1 MDSSVHWILQARR
14 LEWVA
19 TSTVHKSVWCLISHI
34 FTVLRD
40 LAHRILLSLNDYS
53 LLDHLGGIVFLETV
67 AFYLVPHLRDRVV
80 FVCFIGQSSQTA
92 TIYKM
97 RHQTFLCTV
106 LVVTHSRILAW
117 RILWMEKPVGLQS
130 MVPETVR
137 HDCTTNTHDD
147 LMRLIKI
154 HCLSCKV
161 LLLSFYRYLED
172 GLKSEQKMASECVQ
186 KFCWRKGIKWMI
198 WGEGEMH

>member
-19 TSTVHKSVWCLISHI
+19 TSTVHKVSDVSSPIFSLFWEICLIEYC
-34 FTVLRD
+34 
-40 LAHRILLSLNDYS
+40 LAWNYS

-106 LVVTHSRILAW
+106 LVATHSRILAW